1 MCTTAHRNQLSPSIL
16 WVPGISL
23 EGQLCWQ
30 ALLTPWVMSLPTPT
44 PAPEDFQP
52 CLVFSDTAEDDCAGA
67 GQLVISLWVVLT
79 S

>member
-1 MCTTAHRNQLSPSIL
+1 
-16 WVPGISL
+16 
-23 EGQLCWQ
+23 
-30 ALLTPWVMSLPTPT
+30 MSLPTPT

-52 CLVFSDTAEDDCAGA
+52 CLVLSDTAEDECAGA